1 MNSSVELPQKI
12 QLPSDQDASG
22 RDLGDDEMVQLGIAI
37 ESGTLNS
44 TKGSLVKKFE
54 RSFAD
59 YLGIGHA
66 FACSSGSA
74 AVHCALAAI
83 NPEPGDEVVTTSIT
97 DMGAITPIVY
107 QGAIPVFADVDPL
120 TYNLTADSIAAA
132 LSERTKAI
140 IVTHLFG
147 NPADM
152 DDILQLARSRSIPV
166 IEDCA
171 QAFGSEYRGQRIGTF
186 GDITCFSLQQGK
198 HITTGE
204 GGLVATNDEPYARR
218 INLFINK
225 AWGYG
230 DPQPDHYFLALNY
243 RMNELTGAVALA
255 QLNKLNAFVERRIAI
270 AQQLTEGLADI
281 AGIDTPLVTPHSVHT
296 YWKYCLRVD
305 SSMFAGGLDELA
317 KRLKDRGIFCA
328 PRYIQKPAFECEVI
342 REQRTFGNSRF
353 PFTLARPAA
362 VDYSREKFAGTYAAL
377 ASVLVLPLNER
388 YTSLHVQYVI
398 DSIRQVAAEIQ
409 RVAI

>member
-12 QLPSDQDASG
+12 QLPSDQNASG

-44 TKGSLVKKFE
+44 TKGRLVKQFE
-54 RSFAD
+54 QRFAD
-59 YLGIGHA
+59 YLDISYA

-74 AVHCALAAI
+74 AIHCALAAI

-97 DMGAITPIVY
+97 DMGAITPILY

-120 TYNLTADSIAAA
+120 TYNLTAEKIEAA

-147 NPADM
+147 NPTDM
-152 DDILQLARSRSIPV
+152 DDVLQLARSQGIPV

-171 QAFGSEYRGQRIGTF
+171 QAFGSEYRGHRIGTL
-186 GDITCFSLQQGK
+186 GDISCFSLQQGK
-198 HITTGE
+198 HIE
-204 GGLVATNDEPYARR
+204 HYARR

-243 RMNELTGAVALA
+243 RMNELTGAVAMA
-255 QLNKLNAFVERRIAI
+255 QLNKLSAFVEKRIAI
-270 AQQLTEGLADI
+270 AQQFTEWLAGID
-281 AGIDTPLVTPHSVHT
+281 GIDTPLVTPHSVHS

-305 SSMFAGGLDELA
+305 SSKFAGGLDELA

-342 REQRTFGNSRF
+342 RDQRTFGKSRF

-362 VDYSREKFAGTYAAL
+362 VDYSREKFAGTFAAL

-388 YTSLHVQYVI
+388 YTSMHVQYVI
-398 DSIRQVAAEIQ
+398 NSIRQVAAELQ
-409 RVAI
+409 RA

>member
-22 RDLGDDEMVQLGIAI
+22 RELGDEEMMQLATAI

-44 TKGSLVKKFE
+44 TKGTLVKNFE
-54 RSFAD
+54 QRFAN
-59 YLGIGHA
+59 YLGIDHA
-66 FACSSGSA
+66 FGCSSGSA

-83 NPEPGDEVVTTSIT
+83 DPEPGDEVVTTSIT
-97 DMGAITPIVY
+97 DMGAITPILY

-120 TYNLTADSIAAA
+120 TYNLTSKSIEAA

-152 DDILQLARSRSIPV
+152 SDILQLARSRGIPV

-171 QAFGSEYRGQRIGTF
+171 QAFGSEYRGQKIGTL
-186 GDITCFSLQQGK
+186 GDISCFSLQQGK

-204 GGLVATNDEPYARR
+204 GGLVATNSEHYARR

-230 DPQPDHYFLALNY
+230 DPKPDHYFLALNY

-255 QLNKLNAFVERRIAI
+255 QLNKLAGFVEKRIAI
-270 AQQLTEGLADI
+270 AQQFTEGLTGI
-281 AGIDTPLVTPHSVHT
+281 AGIETPLVTPNSVHT

-305 SSMFAGGLDELA
+305 SSAFTGGLDEVA
-317 KRLKDRGIFCA
+317 KRLKDLNIFCA

-342 REQRTFGNSRF
+342 RDQRTFGNSRF
-353 PFTLARPAA
+353 PFTLARTDA

-388 YTSLHVQYVI
+388 YTSQHVQYVI
-398 DSIRQVAAEIQ
+398 DSIRQVAAELQ
-409 RVAI
+409 RSSL

>member
-12 QLPSDQDASG
+12 QLPSDQNASG

-44 TKGSLVKKFE
+44 TKGRLVKQFE
-54 RSFAD
+54 QRFAD
-59 YLGIGHA
+59 YLDISYA

-74 AVHCALAAI
+74 AIHCALAAI

-97 DMGAITPIVY
+97 DMGAITPILY

-120 TYNLTADSIAAA
+120 TYNLTAEKIEAA

-147 NPADM
+147 NPTDM
-152 DDILQLARSRSIPV
+152 DDVLQLARSQGIPV

-171 QAFGSEYRGQRIGTF
+171 QAFGSEYRGHRIGTL
-186 GDITCFSLQQGK
+186 GDISCFSLQQGK

-204 GGLVATNDEPYARR
+204 GGLVATKDEHYARR

-243 RMNELTGAVALA
+243 RMNELTGAVAMA
-255 QLNKLNAFVERRIAI
+255 QLNKLSAFVEKRIAI
-270 AQQLTEGLADI
+270 AQQFTEWLAGID
-281 AGIDTPLVTPHSVHT
+281 GIDTPLVTPHSVHS

-305 SSMFAGGLDELA
+305 SSKFAGGLDELA

-342 REQRTFGNSRF
+342 RDQRTFGKSRF

-362 VDYSREKFAGTYAAL
+362 VDYSREKFAGTFAAL

-388 YTSLHVQYVI
+388 YTSMHVQYVI
-398 DSIRQVAAEIQ
+398 NSIRQVAAELQ
-409 RVAI
+409 RA